1 MSHPRKNIL
10 DMAIVGKVI
19 SAIGTI
25 MTIIP
30 KLAGVINAAKGVF
43 AAFNAVCAANP
54 YVLIIAAIVALVAA
68 LIYLWN
74 NCEEFRQF
82 WIDLW
87 ESIKEIAVAIGG
99 FERVLYGGVGSDK
112 DHGCYGMECDKI
124 LLHHDLER
132 D

>member
-1 MSHPRKNIL
+1 MIASASDRSFNTDAWLNSMDEGTRKVIVTVAL
-10 DMAIVGKVI
+10 VAAAIDPVLIIVGKVI
-19 SAIGTI
+19 STIGTI

-68 LIYLWN
+68 FIYLWN

-87 ESIKEIAVAIGG
+87 ESICIMTAPK
-99 FERVLYGGVGSDK
+99 R
-112 DHGCYGMECDKI
+112 
-124 LLHHDLER
+124 
-132 D
+132 